1 MAEAMSADPAD
12 VAARVRQVRAYHQ
25 RTKHQLQRYAAG
37 PDTLDWDAQPDPFR
51 RWAGAPLAPLPL
63 VADSLSATW
72 AELHTGVPPSPVNRR
87 SIGALLELSFGLT
100 AWKQQGPDRWALRA
114 NPSSGNLHPTE
125 AYLLADGI
133 TDLDDG
139 LYHYAPRE
147 HTLELR
153 TPLAAGV
160 AGGTAQLWIGL
171 SSIQWREAWK
181 YGERAFRYCQLDTGH
196 ALGALRYAAATLGWQ
211 ARVVEGIGRSEL
223 AALLGLDRAADFG
236 NAEAEEPE
244 LLLQVG
250 PRVAAPAATPRG
262 WTDTDHWHGR
272 ANRLEARPMYR
283 WPVIAE
289 VAAATAEPAGG
300 AAFAPAFATAPAA
313 VDVAA
318 PAASAPAPQVTLHA
332 ATLIRQRRSAQHFD
346 RRASLPAAAFF
357 RIAAA
362 LMPDAGL
369 PWDAWP
375 HRPRVHAVLYAH
387 RIDGLAPR
395 VYVLPRSEAGTDLL
409 AGALQTGAPWQ
420 HVAAAPPG
428 LPLQRIAEHPALA
441 GTLRTL
447 SCHQAIASDACFAL
461 SLLAEFDGPLNSA
474 PWRYRQL
481 FQEAGLIGQVLYLQA
496 EAEGYRGTGIGCYFD
511 DAVHELL
518 GLTGDRLQVLYH
530 FTVGAP
536 LADTRIGYEA
546 PYAGRAP
553 VPALDGAEHG

>member
-1 MAEAMSADPAD
+1 MTPSALD
-12 VAARVRQVRAYHQ
+12 RQVRAYHE
-25 RTKHQLQRYAAG
+25 RTKHHLQRYAAG
-37 PDTLDWDAQPDPFR
+37 PETLDWDAQPDPFR
-51 RWAGAPLAPLPL
+51 RWSGAPLVPLPL
-63 VADSLSATW
+63 VADTLRATW
-72 AELHTGVPPSPVNRR
+72 AELHSSVPPSPVNRR
-87 SIGALLELSFGLT
+87 AIGALFELSFGLT

-125 AYLLADGI
+125 AYLLAGGV

-139 LYHYAPRE
+139 LYHYAPRD
-147 HTLELR
+147 HALEWR
-153 TPLAAGV
+153 TPLAVGV
-160 AGGTAQLWIGL
+160 ASTEPQLWIGL
-171 SSIQWREAWK
+171 SSIHWREAWK

-211 ARVVEGIGRSEL
+211 ARAVEGIGRDEL

-244 LLLQVG
+244 LLVQVG
-250 PRVAAPAATPRG
+250 PHLAAPAAVPRG
-262 WTDTDHWHGR
+262 WTDTDRWHGR

-289 VAAATAEPAGG
+289 VATATGEPASG
-300 AAFAPAFATAPAA
+300 AASTAASVCSPAVGDAARPATTAPE
-313 VDVAA
+313 
-318 PAASAPAPQVTLHA
+318 PRGTPRA

-375 HRPRVHAVLYAH
+375 HTPRAHAVLYAH
-387 RIDGLAPR
+387 RIDGLAPG
-395 VYVLPRSEAGTDLL
+395 VYVLPRSEPGADLL
-409 AGALQTGAPWQ
+409 ADALQTGAPWQ
-420 HVAAAPPG
+420 RVAEAPAG

-461 SLLAEFDGPLNSA
+461 SLLAEFDGPLASA

-496 EAEGYRGTGIGCYFD
+496 EAEGFRGTGIGCYFD

-518 GLTGDRLQVLYH
+518 GLAGDRLQVLYH

-536 LADTRIGYEA
+536 MADTRIGFEA

-553 VPALDGAEHG
+553 VTTADGAAHG

>member
-1 MAEAMSADPAD
+1 MTPTAHA
-12 VAARVRQVRAYHQ
+12 RQVRAYHE
-25 RTKHQLQRYAAG
+25 RTKHHLQRYAAG

-51 RWAGAPLAPLPL
+51 RWAGAPLMPLPL
-63 VADSLSATW
+63 VADTLRTTW
-72 AELHTGVPPSPVNRR
+72 AELHSGVPPSPVSRR
-87 SIGALLELSFGLT
+87 AIGALFELSFGLT

-125 AYLLADGI
+125 AYLLAVGASG
-133 TDLDDG
+133 LDDG
-139 LYHYAPRE
+139 LHHYAPRE
-147 HTLELR
+147 HALEWR

-160 AGGTAQLWIGL
+160 ASGEPQLWIGL

-223 AALLGLDRAADFG
+223 ATLLGLDRAADFG

-250 PRVAAPAATPRG
+250 PRLAAAAIPRG
-262 WTDTDHWHGR
+262 WTDTDRWHGR

-289 VAAATAEPAGG
+289 VTAATGEPAGG
-300 AAFAPAFATAPAA
+300 AASASASAASPAA
-313 VDVAA
+313 VDAA
-318 PAASAPAPQVTLHA
+318 RPAATAAESRVAPHA

-357 RIAAA
+357 RMAAA
-362 LMPDAGL
+362 LMPHAGL

-375 HRPRVHAVLYAH
+375 HVPRVHAVLYAH
-387 RIDGLAPR
+387 RIDGLTPG
-395 VYVLPRSEAGTDLL
+395 VYLLPRSDAGADLL
-409 AGALQTGAPWQ
+409 TAALQTGAPWQ
-420 HVAAAPPG
+420 RVAEAPAG
-428 LPLQRIAEHPALA
+428 LPLQRIAAHPALA

-461 SLLAEFDGPLNSA
+461 SLLAEFDGPLASA

-496 EAEGYRGTGIGCYFD
+496 EAEGFRGTGIGCYFD

-518 GLTGDRLQVLYH
+518 GLAGDRLQVLYH

-536 LADTRIGYEA
+536 LADTRIGFDT

-553 VPALDGAEHG
+553 VTTADGAAHG